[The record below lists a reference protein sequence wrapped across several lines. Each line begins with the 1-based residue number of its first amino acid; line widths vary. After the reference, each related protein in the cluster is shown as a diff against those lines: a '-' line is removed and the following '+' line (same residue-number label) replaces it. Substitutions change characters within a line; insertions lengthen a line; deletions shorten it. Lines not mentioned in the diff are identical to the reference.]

1 MNGHMH
7 MKREERSGHCHSE
20 SCMVPSGRGDTCA
33 LGASSAGGTVRHIL
47 GYLHQ
52 DCLTHDGASPSGL
65 FGDDRG
71 WSRDTDL
78 IQRVIPSASMAVTW
92 QPVSDLRTPHSLKV
106 GKQRG
111 YIGRM
116 LEREHSFVSA
126 GLSWAAP

>member
-1 MNGHMH
+1 MATVILSPAWC
-7 MKREERSGHCHSE
+7 RVDEVTP
-20 SCMVPSGRGDTCA
+20 VP
-33 LGASSAGGTVRHIL
+33 LELPVQGGTVRHIM

-52 DCLTHDGASPSGL
+52 DCLTHHGVSPSGL

-71 WSRDTDL
+71 WPRDTDL
-78 IQRVIPSASMAVTW
+78 IQRVISSASMAVTW
-92 QPVSDLRTPHSLKV
+92 QPVSDLRPPHSLKV

-111 YIGRM
+111 CIGRM